1 MPATLVGYSL
11 CFPGYLSKK
20 ALTFRTVCHLFRD
33 SLMNRAV
40 YPLRS
45 QLRRLSLLTLN
56 PPVPC
61 ISVSITRFRDL
72 LFAIEVISIVTRLIT
87 LQFQH
92 GSSNGGSILV
102 PHPSFSSQDYGKADT
117 NIFFLWGRVRW
128 GLALELEPDPVCT
141 LWERF
146 WFAQTIHLHMAK
158 ECSLSWL
165 EISVGEKIERKLG
178 RHLQISELDYSYNVE
193 ALFLCLVMMG
203 WPIDDIKRLRKALLG
218 FIFFLRF
225 DALCRL
231 NHFVVCPIQL

>member
-1 MPATLVGYSL
+1 MEVQMVAQYW
-11 CFPGYLSKK
+11 Y
-20 ALTFRTVCHLFRD
+20 
-33 SLMNRAV
+33 
-40 YPLRS
+40 
-45 QLRRLSLLTLN
+45 LTL
-56 PPVPC
+56 PLAPRIMGRQIQ
-61 ISVSITRFRDL
+61 ISLSC
-72 LFAIEVISIVTRLIT
+72 
-87 LQFQH
+87 
-92 GSSNGGSILV
+92 G
-102 PHPSFSSQDYGKADT
+102 
-117 NIFFLWGRVRW
+117 W